1 MFRTAR
7 SHAHKRLSSKKLR
20 CSTRTAAI
28 NSPQVA
34 HKTVQKN
41 IRHPK
46 VMPQHSKRGD
56 WDAKRHAHDR
66 LTSRFRY
73 QKRPQVMWLLC
84 ISYLKV
90 ACLIFGLTHADRGVE
105 AEVSFSLT
113 KSVFHQRVLSRP
125 RLPKKSLLEGLGF
138 SKTPR
143 RADFQKS
150 ALLGGLENPKP
161 SLSKTE
167 NLRV

>member
-1 MFRTAR
+1 MHINGF
-7 SHAHKRLSSKKLR
+7 HPKKLR
-20 CSTRTAAI
+20 CSTRSAAI

-73 QKRPQVMWLLC
+73 QKRPQVMWFLC

-105 AEVSFSLT
+105 AQVSFSLC
-113 KSVFHQRVLSRP
+113 KSVFHYGVLVCFGGNHQHGRVPGNPVML
-125 RLPKKSLLEGLGF
+125 KSLDF
-138 SKTPR
+138 SSR
-143 RADFQKS
+143 HLKS
-150 ALLGGLENPKP
+150 VF
-161 SLSKTE
+161 TE
-167 NLRV
+167 NRTCWRFGSEVTFSIGGF